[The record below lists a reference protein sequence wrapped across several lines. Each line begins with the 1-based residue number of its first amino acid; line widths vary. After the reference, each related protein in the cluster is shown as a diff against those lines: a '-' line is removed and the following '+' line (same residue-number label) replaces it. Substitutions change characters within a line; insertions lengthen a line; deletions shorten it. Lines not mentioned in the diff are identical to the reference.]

1 MKTAQEITQYPTVT
15 SFSAKYSPQR
25 NEESKLKNLKNHLTR
40 KNVKRA
46 KINLFLKQLIVVF
59 PF

>member
-40 KNVKRA
+40 KNVK
-46 KINLFLKQLIVVF
+46 KG
-59 PF
+59 